1 MNQSLQYELNAFMA
15 QVVESGLMQS
25 LITFQERVDTLGPTG
40 APDQDYADIASLSD
54 IICTVPPNSG
64 TTITAN
70 EKKTPH
76 EILATATHIV
86 VMHAYYPQVE
96 SGWREGWR
104 CVVSDVD
111 QLTGLKINPFIYDI
125 LGVDAN
131 ATGQTTRIKVQLAT
145 V

>member
-15 QVVESGLMQS
+15 QVVESGLMQN
-25 LITFQERVDTLGPTG
+25 LITFQERVSDLGPTG
-40 APDQDYADIASLSD
+40 APVQSYIDIADLID
-54 IICTVPPNSG
+54 ITCTVPPNTGS
-64 TTITAN
+64 TITATE
-70 EKKTPH
+70 EKTYR
-76 EILATATHIV
+76 EILAKAQHIV
-86 VMHAYYPQVE
+86 VLHAYYPQIE
-96 SGWREGWR
+96 SGWRDGWR

-111 QLTGLKINPFIYDI
+111 QLTGLKVNPFIYDI